1 MNSFMESRTD
11 LDLASVETQLQSAID
26 TPKCHRCGCFAST
39 LTGLANA
46 KDIPSG
52 IKALLERGHSVV
64 EPPKYECLGCEV
76 CYPAVAANLLAEVLP
91 DAISELALCPTE
103 APEERSGWPPLPGH
117 FVVVRYSGSVAVCTL
132 NSDALSKDLA
142 RRRPEG
148 LAIAGT
154 LHTENLGI
162 ERIIRNVTANP
173 NIRFLILCGEDTHRL
188 VGHLPGRAFESLFA
202 NGVDGQM
209 RIIGAPSKRP
219 YLNNVSLAQVES
231 FRAQVELV
239 SMIGEQIVDRIEAA
253 VTDCHGKARPAFAVE
268 DSFEGL
274 TTVHAM
280 EPQLFKA
287 DPAGYCVVY
296 PDQPRKE
303 LVVEHY
309 SNAGVLSCIVAGT
322 TPVAVYYEIIKR
334 GLVSQLDHAAYLGRE
349 LASAQRALDTGVD
362 YVQDAAPG
370 VEASTA
376 AADCGP
382 GCKTCH

>member
-1 MNSFMESRTD
+1 MESHTSF
-11 LDLASVETQLQSAID
+11 DLASVEAQLQSAID
-26 TPKCHRCGCFAST
+26 APKCHRCGCFAST
-39 LTGLANA
+39 LTGLASA
-46 KDIPSG
+46 DDTPSS
-52 IKALLERGHSVV
+52 IKALLERGRSVL

-76 CYPAVAANLLAEVLP
+76 CYPAVAANLLAEALP
-91 DAISELALCPTE
+91 DVLSELALCPTA

-117 FVVVRYSGSVAVCTL
+117 FFVVRYSGSVAVCTL
-132 NSDALSKDLA
+132 NSDALSQDLA
-142 RRRPEG
+142 QRRPAG

-173 NIRFLILCGEDTHRL
+173 NIRFLILCGEDTQRL

-219 YLNNVSLAQVES
+219 YLKNVSLAQVEC

-239 SMIGEQIVDRIEAA
+239 SKIGEQNVDDIEAGIA
-253 VTDCHGKARPAFAVE
+253 DCHRKARPAFAVE
-268 DSFEGL
+268 GSFEGP
-274 TTVHAM
+274 TTVRAA
-280 EPQLFKA
+280 EPKLFKA
-287 DPAGYCVVY
+287 DPAGYFVVY
-296 PDQPRKE
+296 PDRSRME

-309 SNAGVLSCIVAGT
+309 SNAGVLDCIIAGV

-349 LASAQRALDTGVD
+349 LASAQRALDTGID

-370 VEASTA
+370 VEASSA

-382 GCKTCH
+382 SCKSCH